1 MSHQGSRA
9 CHWCEGTWKK
19 NKAYNRHCFGGHQ
32 RWLDQANPLRTDS
45 ATAPPARTP
54 ASVARDARVSND
66 SDLPWDDKEHPR
78 RASGVN
84 GISALSLYPMFD
96 IVWDILPDWMHII
109 KNLVLPHFI
118 KVVKGK
124 RKLKMPAY
132 KKVPDE
138 GGGATRAEIDAII
151 R

>member
-1 MSHQGSRA
+1 
-9 CHWCEGTWKK
+9 
-19 NKAYNRHCFGGHQ
+19 
-32 RWLDQANPLRTDS
+32 
-45 ATAPPARTP
+45 
-54 ASVARDARVSND
+54 VARDARVSND

-96 IVWDILPDWMHII
+96 IVWDIMPDWMHII

-138 GGGATRAEIDAII
+138 ANGATRAEIDAIV